1 MRLFR
6 VYFPARMLILAV
18 LEALVVFSALLAAM
32 AAFAL
37 ENDTALVAR
46 AAGRIGVAGLVCMLC
61 MYYFDLYDAAV
72 LCSVR
77 EALTRLLQVLGTA
90 CIVLSAAFYVVPSLR
105 LSPRP
110 LLFWI
115 LLVGVG
121 IAGIRKLF
129 SLLNRCSFLAQRTV
143 LLGDGPLSKPLKETI
158 QSRPELGI
166 RVVGNISPP
175 DGVPAQ
181 SASDALEYL
190 NDLVRNQRV
199 DCIVLTMRDRRGNL
213 PVEELLRLKA
223 TGVEVI
229 EAATLFEAV
238 SGKISLPELRP
249 SWLLFSDGFCLSR
262 SMRIYKR
269 IASVALALPLMIVFL
284 PLMLVIALL
293 IRLDSPGPA
302 LFRQRRVGRGG
313 RPFWLYKFRSMLH
326 EADGNGGPRPAS
338 HGDTRVTRFG
348 RLLRRLRLD
357 ELPQLYN
364 ILRGD
369 MCFIGPRPFAVE
381 MENELAAQI
390 PFYRQRWNVMPGA
403 TGWAQVQRGY
413 CETLDDNIDKLSYDL
428 FYIKNLSVGLD
439 LLILF
444 QTIKILLLGRGGR

>member
-1 MRLFR
+1 
-6 VYFPARMLILAV
+6 MLILAAS
-18 LEALVVFSALLAAM
+18 ETLVVFSALLAAL
-32 AAFAL
+32 AVFAL
-37 ENDTALVAR
+37 EHDGGISAGL
-46 AAGRIGVAGLVCMLC
+46 AGRIGVAGLVCMLC
-61 MYYFDLYDAAV
+61 MYYFDLYDASV

-90 CIVLSAAFYVVPSLR
+90 CIVLSAAFYVAPSLR
-105 LSPRP
+105 LAPRP
-110 LLFWI
+110 LLAWI
-115 LLVGVG
+115 LLVGLG

-143 LLGDGPLSKPLKETI
+143 FLGDGPLAEPLRETI

-166 RVVGNISPP
+166 RVVGAIHPP
-175 DGVPAQ
+175 EGAPAP
-181 SASDALEYL
+181 SAAGSFEIL
-190 NDLVRNQRV
+190 NDLIRSQKV

-213 PVEELLRLKA
+213 PVEDLLRLKA

-269 IASVALALPLMIVFL
+269 VASIVLALPLIIAFL
-284 PLMLVIALL
+284 PLMLVIAVL

-302 LFRQRRVGRGG
+302 VFRQRRVGRQG
-313 RPFWLYKFRSMLH
+313 RPFWLYKFRSMID
-326 EADGNGGPRPAS
+326 EADGNGGPRAAS
-338 HGDTRVTRFG
+338 HGDSRVTRFG

-369 MCFIGPRPFAVE
+369 MCFIGPRPFAIE
-381 MENELAAQI
+381 MENELASQI

-403 TGWAQVQRGY
+403 TGWAQVERGY
-413 CETLDDNIDKLSYDL
+413 CETLDDNVDKLSYDL

-444 QTIKILLLGRGGR
+444 KTIKILLLGRGGR